1 MTAAVQT
8 NGLTTRYGRTWAL
21 RECTTSLPMGSIA
34 ALVGPNGAG
43 KTTLLNL
50 IIGLLK
56 PTAGT
61 VSVFGWSPVEDP
73 DLVLARVGFLA
84 QDSPLYRSF
93 SVADMFR
100 FGRVMNRRWDQAA
113 AEGRMRKRGI
123 PLDKK
128 VRALS
133 GGQHAQVALAMAL
146 AKVPDLLLLDEPLA
160 SLDPL
165 ARSELLQE
173 LMESAADGSL
183 TVLLSSHLVGDLE
196 RVCDHLFLL
205 NQGILQ
211 LAGETERIMNAH
223 RVLIGPIGKAG
234 IEQHPGVAV
243 VRRMESGRQVKLW
256 VRGDPGP
263 MSAPWQS
270 HAAPLEE
277 IVMAYMS
284 SAATPSSV
292 DVALEVMG

>member
-1 MTAAVQT
+1 MTAAVET
-8 NGLTTRYGRTWAL
+8 NGVSTRYGRTWAL
-21 RECTTSLPMGSIA
+21 RDCTTSLPTGSVT

-61 VSVFGWSPVEDP
+61 VSVFGWSPVQDP

-84 QDSPLYRSF
+84 QDSPLFRSF
-93 SVADMFR
+93 SLEDMFR

-113 AEGRMRKRGI
+113 AEERMRKRGI
-123 PLDKK
+123 PLEQK
-128 VRALS
+128 VHTLS

-146 AKVPDLLLLDEPLA
+146 AKMPDLLLLDEPLA

-165 ARSELLQE
+165 ARSEFLQE

-183 TVLLSSHLVGDLE
+183 TVLLSSHLIGDLE
-196 RVCDHLFLL
+196 RVCDHLLLL
-205 NQGILQ
+205 NRGILQ
-211 LAGETERIMNAH
+211 LAGETERIINAH
-223 RVLIGPIGKAG
+223 RVLIGPRGQAG
-234 IEQHPGVAV
+234 SEAISGVVV
-243 VRRMESGRQVKLW
+243 VRRLESDRQVKLW

-263 MSAPWQS
+263 LAAPWQS
-270 HAAPLEE
+270 HSAPLEE
-277 IVMAYMS
+277 IVMAYMAN
-284 SAATPSSV
+284 AAAAPALQV
-292 DVALEVMG
+292 DLVIAS

>member
-8 NGLTTRYGRTWAL
+8 NGLSTRYGRAWAL
-21 RECTTSLPMGSIA
+21 RDCTTSLPSGSVA

-84 QDSPLYRSF
+84 QDSPLFRSF

-100 FGRVMNRRWDQAA
+100 FGQVMNRRWDQAA
-113 AEGRMRKRGI
+113 AEDRMRRRGI

-128 VRALS
+128 VQALS
-133 GGQHAQVALAMAL
+133 GGQHAQVALAVAL

-165 ARSELLQE
+165 ARSEFLQE

-183 TVLLSSHLVGDLE
+183 TVLLSSHLIGDLE

-211 LAGETERIMNAH
+211 LAGATERIMNVH
-223 RVLIGPIGKAG
+223 RVLIGPRGEARSK
-234 IEQHPGVAV
+234 EFPGVAV
-243 VRRMESGRQVKLW
+243 VRRLESDRQVKLW
-256 VRGDPGP
+256 VRGNPDPLP
-263 MSAPWQS
+263 APWQS
-270 HAAPLEE
+270 HSASLEE
-277 IVMAYMS
+277 IVMAYMAN
-284 SAATPSSV
+284 AAAPPALQ
-292 DVALEVMG
+292 VALEVAS